1 MRNIRVFLSSGFLMA
16 AFSAPVLA
24 QGSDIVGPY
33 VGANVGFHTI
43 DDEGT
48 GLDVDGFLL
57 GGFVGYNFAT
67 YNQLYFGVEGNFNIG
82 TNAIDSDFGGSAHVG
97 YAFSPTSRAFLRGGY
112 QAVNLDINELVR
124 DLVGDDVFDE
134 LQDEFEEE
142 FENVGGDDTEGGAL
156 IGVGLEF
163 DIIENGAIRLTVD
176 TIEFDS
182 ARVTTGF
189 SFRF

>member
-24 QGSDIVGPY
+24 QGSDILGPY
-33 VGANVGFHTI
+33 VGANVGFHTS

-48 GLDVDGFLL
+48 G
-57 GGFVGYNFAT
+57 
-67 YNQLYFGVEGNFNIG
+67 
-82 TNAIDSDFGGSAHVG
+82 
-97 YAFSPTSRAFLRGGY
+97 Y
-112 QAVNLDINELVR
+112 QAGNLDINELVR

-182 ARVTTGF
+182 ARFTTGF